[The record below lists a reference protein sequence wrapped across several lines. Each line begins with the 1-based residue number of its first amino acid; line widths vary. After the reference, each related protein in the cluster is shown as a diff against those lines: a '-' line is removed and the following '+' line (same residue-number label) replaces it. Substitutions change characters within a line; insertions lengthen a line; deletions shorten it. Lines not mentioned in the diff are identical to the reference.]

1 MPCLVFERPTANW
14 RTACVLLLCLWT
26 ASASAAASNADLAAA
41 TRAGSVQVGDSF
53 AALSRRGAWTR
64 QDEQSL
70 DDCAYHTGPLLPPG
84 VAVMVVAGTVT
95 RFDLDTARSPGPF
108 GLRIGDSTAA
118 ARRKM
123 PAGTVLESG
132 YRFSETRHLVWQRNR
147 LAVRVALTPE
157 GQIDHIAW
165 GRREAVNQA
174 DACL

>member
-1 MPCLVFERPTANW
+1 MPYLAFERPTANW
-14 RTACVLLLCLWT
+14 LMAWALLLGLWM
-26 ASASAAASNADLAAA
+26 APASAAASDADLAAA
-41 TRAGSVQVGDSF
+41 ARAGAVRVGDNF
-53 AALSRRGAWTR
+53 AALTRRGAWTR
-64 QDEQSL
+64 QTEISL

-84 VAVMVVAGTVT
+84 VAMMVVAGTVT

-123 PAGTVLESG
+123 PAGTVLERG

-147 LAVRVALTPE
+147 LVVRVALAPD

-165 GRREAVNQA
+165 GRREAVNQP